1 MDSNFGSALMVV
13 AVALLIAV
21 LQQNL
26 MDNFVAS
33 YGLEIVVVGLA
44 VVLMAGA
51 YISNKNKG
59 GK

>member
-1 MDSNFGSALMVV
+1 MDSNLGSATMIV

-26 MDNFVAS
+26 MDNLVAS

-44 VVLMAGA
+44 LVLMAGA
-51 YISNKNKG
+51 YLSNKNKG
-59 GK
+59 GQ